1 MSLAVES
8 RRLPD
13 NVKLLHE
20 LGQTGFNR
28 KGLKHGTH
36 GARLRDDYFFN
47 DFGMNPIGFPFGAGE
62 AIN

>member
-20 LGQTGFNR
+20 LGQTEFNR